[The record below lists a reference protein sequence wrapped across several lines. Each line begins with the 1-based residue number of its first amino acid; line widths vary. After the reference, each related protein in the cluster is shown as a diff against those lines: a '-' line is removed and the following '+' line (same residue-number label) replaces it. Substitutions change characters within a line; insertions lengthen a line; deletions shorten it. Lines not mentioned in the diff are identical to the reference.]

1 MQIVE
6 DDQQIQLVSIAN
18 CQLVHMNILFIKK
31 VKILV
36 LINWSYVSTQSCWL
50 LYQGWLACFEYI
62 VQYSFMLV
70 LVLRSTDP
78 HLTTS
83 DSNIVVQIN
92 IVFYLSTSTL

>member
-6 DDQQIQLVSIAN
+6 DDQQIQLVSIANCQLIN

-50 LYQGWLACFEYI
+50 LYQGWLACFEHI

-70 LVLRSTDP
+70 LVLRSTLN
-78 HLTTS
+78 HLR
-83 DSNIVVQIN
+83 
-92 IVFYLSTSTL
+92 L